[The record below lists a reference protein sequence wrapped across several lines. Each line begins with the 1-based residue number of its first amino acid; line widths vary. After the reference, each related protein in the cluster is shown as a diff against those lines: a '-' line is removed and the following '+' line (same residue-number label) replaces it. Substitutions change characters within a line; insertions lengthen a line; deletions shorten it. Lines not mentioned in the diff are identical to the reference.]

1 MTGAPLTMHVHSGG
15 FVGGSSNI
23 TGHTSILASI
33 LQADSF
39 NMETPITAYSD
50 VRVLDQ
56 LEGKKSHFS
65 LKRQ

>member
-1 MTGAPLTMHVHSGG
+1 MHVHSGS
-15 FVGGSSNI
+15 FVGDSGNI

-39 NMETPITAYSD
+39 NMETPVTAYSD

-56 LEGKKSHFS
+56 LEGKKSHF
-65 LKRQ
+65 